1 MKKIFYPA
9 IFQAEEEGGYSVFFP
24 DVEGCYT
31 QGEDLDESYQ
41 MASEAL
47 GLNLAYLEDN
57 KMEIPKPSIPNKLH
71 LENEQFVVVIEFDML
86 EYRKKHESKA
96 VKKTLTIPSWLNTM
110 AEDRNVNY
118 SNILQMALM
127 EELGLGYTKNE
138 MSKKSK
144 ELIME
149 YIAASKNSKVMKRKI
164 MNEKASYS

>member
-9 IFQAEEEGGYSVFFP
+9 IFQVEEEGGYSVFFP

-31 QGEDLDESYQ
+31 QGEDLDEAYQ

-47 GLNLAYLEDN
+47 GLNLAYLEDS
-57 KMEIPKPSIPNKLH
+57 KMEIPKPSIPNELH
-71 LENEQFVVVIEFDML
+71 LENKQFVVVIEFDML

-118 SNILQMALM
+118 SNILQIALM
-127 EELGLGYTKNE
+127 EELGLGYTRNE
-138 MSKKSK
+138 MSKRSK

-149 YIAASKNSKVMKRKI
+149 YIAAQKNNKVMKRKI
-164 MNEKASYS
+164 TS